1 MKGSKWILAM
11 AMVAMFLAASPV
23 WAQDQ
28 YAMPLDKIITT
39 GHNSVKYLN
48 IAYNFAVQG
57 TYSVRFEKLDSSHVK
72 LFVKLIKPE
81 VQPHVTV
88 QWGAFAQADLG
99 APGPDGD
106 TFVINSETG
115 YAEK

>member
-1 MKGSKWILAM
+1 MKGSKWILAL
-11 AMVAMFLAASPV
+11 AMVAMFLAASPA

-39 GHNSVKYLN
+39 GPTQVKYQNL
-48 IAYNFAVQG
+48 AYNFNAQG
-57 TYSVRFEKLDSSHVK
+57 TYSIRFERLDSSHVK
-72 LFVKLIKPE
+72 LTVKLIKPD
-81 VQPHVTV
+81 VQPHVSV
-88 QWGAFAQADLG
+88 QWGTFQQADLG

-106 TFVINSETG
+106 TFVLNSETG